1 MKREFAFEDSL
12 RMLEVLW
19 SSLPPCPPFKELAL
33 KDKTFCPSYSI
44 EGIDEPPISPLIKT
58 PRDNAYTKLCAM
70 RRQNSSMS
78 LAAASKTKIKT
89 YKRMNQSLDENIG
102 KKNTSPTTLIF
113 SKEFQSLDDA
123 TINTH
128 LYQSL
133 HSSRNDSD
141 AKGTQS
147 WCSVS
152 TVSSLEQE
160 GDLVNVL
167 QYAHSINNS
176 SQLPKSASTENL
188 IISELEIVAI
198 PPDVSM
204 NNHSK
209 ESLQRLA
216 LTEKLT
222 SSPDK
227 LNFHNKHFD
236 EKSSV
241 KLIENFN
248 EFKKLSSKN
257 DVKSIT
263 KKYIS
268 DCNQSSETLRETEF
282 EDSSPDDS
290 KEYSPMTTSMTRELK
305 LESEKFDRQLC
316 TQCANRSNP
325 SNSFDADS
333 LYEGIDY
340 KCSNFECDVHI
351 NNKIKK
357 DNFKIHTNNGMKLY
371 ESSGVI
377 KKVEDRSNHNI
388 FVWENPLHDRV
399 PGMEEIKA
407 SLKQSD
413 AKESPNENPKD
424 QESDETMNIPHE
436 SIDALKSINNH
447 SQEDNAGKYKCVES
461 EAKPNSR
468 FFSNMS
474 QELENA
480 RRNCE
485 VLLSNK
491 KPSNLHSIAATIS
504 NFQKK
509 YDIQPQPLST
519 ADNYSAGR
527 LPGGVNVGEEA
538 GDSSELKQIPCSLP
552 SPHAFGGGNPFLMFL
567 CLTVLMQHRDHI
579 MRNHM
584 DYNELAMYF
593 DKMVRKHN
601 VNRVLNQARRMY
613 SQYLKLQSDH

>member
-44 EGIDEPPISPLIKT
+44 QGIDEPPISPLIKT

-102 KKNTSPTTLIF
+102 KKNSNPTTLIF

-123 TINTH
+123 TVNTH

-133 HSSRNDSD
+133 HNSHNDFD
-141 AKGTQS
+141 AKGTRNTVS
-147 WCSVS
+147 GSSCSVS

-160 GDLVNVL
+160 GDGDLVNVI
-167 QYAHSINNS
+167 QYAHSMNNTN
-176 SQLPKSASTENL
+176 QPPKSASTENL

-198 PPDVSM
+198 PPDV
-204 NNHSK
+204 HSK
-209 ESLQRLA
+209 EGLQRIA
-216 LTEKLT
+216 LSEKLT
-222 SSPDK
+222 PSPDK

-241 KLIENFN
+241 KIIENFN
-248 EFKKLSSKN
+248 EFKKLSSKS
-257 DVKSIT
+257 DVKSVS

-268 DCNQSSETLRETEF
+268 DCKQSSETLRETEF

-290 KEYSPMTTSMTRELK
+290 KEYSPMTTSITRELK

-316 TQCANRSNP
+316 SQCANRSDP

-340 KCSNFECDVHI
+340 KCSNFECDIHI

-371 ESSGVI
+371 ESSGI
-377 KKVEDRSNHNI
+377 AKNTGDKSNHNI

-407 SLKQSD
+407 GLKQSD
-413 AKESPNENPKD
+413 AKESPKD
-424 QESDETMNIPHE
+424 QESDDTMNIPIEHE

-447 SQEDNAGKYKCVES
+447 SQEDNASKYKCIES
-461 EAKPNSR
+461 EAKPNSK

-509 YDIQPQPLST
+509 YDIQAQPLSS
-519 ADNYSAGR
+519 ADSYTTGT
-527 LPGGVNVGEEA
+527 GGVNVGEEA
-538 GDSSELKQIPCSLP
+538 GDSSEVKQIPCSLP

-613 SQYLKLQSDH
+613 SQYLKLQSDR